1 MAPKKSKSKKKGNNF
16 LPLVLAGLG
25 LMILAVIGFY
35 SFTDQAGGQGEN
47 DEFTFP
53 PITVNQPAP
62 DLTLQDLDGNQ
73 VSLSDYRG
81 EVILLNNWATWC
93 PPCKEEMPEFNQYYN
108 SYKDQGFQVI
118 AVEAGDPEQQVR
130 AFVEEN
136 GIDFKILLDPENLS
150 LKTYQNQSLPNSFVI
165 DREGNLRLAWTGAIN
180 LATLEQY
187 ITPLLEE

>member
-25 LMILAVIGFY
+25 LMILAVVGFY
-35 SFTDQAGGQGEN
+35 TFTDQADGQGEN
-47 DEFTFP
+47 NEFTFP

-130 AFVEEN
+130 AFVEET
-136 GIDFKILLDPENLS
+136 GIDFIILLDPENLS

-187 ITPLLEE
+187 VTPLLEE

>member
-25 LMILAVIGFY
+25 LMILAVVGFY
-35 SFTDQAGGQGEN
+35 TFTDQADGQGEN
-47 DEFTFP
+47 NEFTFP
-53 PITVNQPAP
+53 PVTVNQPAP
-62 DLTLQDLDGNQ
+62 DLTLRDLDGNL

-136 GIDFKILLDPENLS
+136 GIDFIILLDPENLS

-187 ITPLLEE
+187 VTPLLEE

>member
-1 MAPKKSKSKKKGNNF
+1 MAPKKSKKKGNNF

-35 SFTDQAGGQGEN
+35 TFSDQAGGQNEN
-47 DEFTFP
+47 NEFTFP

-62 DLTLQDLDGNQ
+62 DLTLQDLDGNL

-136 GIDFKILLDPENLS
+136 GIDFIILLDPENLS

-187 ITPLLEE
+187 VTPLLEE

>member
-35 SFTDQAGGQGEN
+35 TFTDQAGGQGEN
-47 DEFTFP
+47 NEFAFP

-136 GIDFKILLDPENLS
+136 GIDFIILLDPKNLS

-187 ITPLLEE
+187 VTPLLEE